1 MQRSAEALARSG
13 MTVSVLVARVESD
26 LRPDGV
32 TLHHSPLLFKAEA
45 SMDERFGT
53 AFDAGT
59 PDVVHLN
66 QLDQR
71 EVVEHLR
78 HRTPVVISAHGFMFC
93 TARVHYFGPGQECQ
107 RAHGPGCV
115 AHLGRCGHTRNP
127 LRLPAQYRES
137 SRTLDAFRVADM
149 VVSYSTSVNRHL
161 AVNGLQR
168 RAVVPYFPTIEPR
181 LGSGHER
188 RRRVVCAGRVTAP
201 KGVDTLVRA
210 AARVEGEF
218 VICGDGWALES
229 AKRLARRLGLSE
241 RVRFTGWLGPDEL
254 AEQFAEASIVV
265 VPSHWPEPFGLV
277 GIEAFAA
284 GRPVIASATGGIGDW
299 LQDGLSGRMVAAGDH
314 DALADALN
322 ELLAD
327 PERQRAMGAV
337 GKATVAERFSV
348 DTHLQAIRNAYTS
361 ARATWERTGT
371 A

>member
-13 MTVSVLVARVESD
+13 MQVSVLVARVESD

-32 TLHHSPLLFKAEA
+32 ELHHSPLLFKTEA
-45 SMDERFGT
+45 PMAERFGA
-53 AFDAGT
+53 AFDKGV

-66 QLDQR
+66 QLDHR
-71 EVVEHLR
+71 DVVEHVR
-78 HRTPVVISAHGFMFC
+78 RSAPVVVGAHVFMFC
-93 TARVHYFGPGQECQ
+93 TGRVHYFRPGQECQ

-115 AHLGRCGHTRNP
+115 VHLGRCAHTRNP

-137 SRTLDAFRVADM
+137 SRTLDAFRAADL

-161 AVNGLQR
+161 AANGLER
-168 RAVVPYFPTIEPR
+168 RAVVPYFPTIEPK
-181 LGSGHER
+181 LGSGHEQ
-188 RRRVVCAGRVTAP
+188 RRRVVCAGRVTTP

-218 VICGDGWALES
+218 VICGEGWALES
-229 AKRLARRLGLSE
+229 VKRLAQRLGLSD

-254 AEQFAEASIVV
+254 AEQFAEASVVV

-299 LQDGLSGRMVAAGDH
+299 LQDGLSGRMVTAGDH

-327 PERQRAMGAV
+327 PERQREMGAV
-337 GKATVAERFSV
+337 GKATVAERFSP
-348 DTHLQAIRNAYTS
+348 DAHLQAIRNAYAS
-361 ARATWERTGT
+361 ARANWER
-371 A
+371 